1 MRRLWLKRLDTYI
14 ISKFLGTYF
23 VVILLTISIVI
34 VFDYGENIERFTKL
48 GVTIPQILLGY
59 YPYFVPH
66 LANMLSALLVFITV
80 IFFTSK
86 MAGNSEVI
94 AILSAGVSFRRFVRP
109 YIIAATLIG
118 AFNFY
123 LASEVIPRSNVI
135 RLEFENQYKNRRKN
149 ATYSDNMQIQVD
161 SGVIVFVE
169 HFDGPSKTGYHVSLD
184 KFENKKLVSHLT
196 ANSIKY
202 DSINTERFHWKMY
215 NVNIRNMRGTKEKIT
230 HYQQLDSVIKM
241 VPQDFLPIKDMQEA
255 MTNKELL
262 EHIQMQG
269 IRGTGNDKPFE
280 VEYHKRYASAFA
292 SFIMTIIGVSLSSRK
307 RKGGMG
313 FSLGI
318 GLTLSV
324 IYIFLQGV
332 TVGFATNADAPPML
346 AVWAPNI
353 LYAFISVYLYKK
365 APR

>member
-1 MRRLWLKRLDTYI
+1 MKRLWLKRLDTYI

-23 VVILLTISIVI
+23 VAILLTISIVI
-34 VFDYGENIERFTKL
+34 VFDYGENIEKFSQGGATL
-48 GVTIPQILLGY
+48 QQILLDY
-59 YPYFVPH
+59 YPYYVPYF
-66 LANMLSALLVFITV
+66 ANMLSALLVFVTV

-86 MAGNSEVI
+86 MAGNSEII
-94 AILSAGVSFRRFVRP
+94 AILSAGVSFRRLVRP
-109 YIIAATLIG
+109 YIIAATLIS
-118 AFNFY
+118 ALNFY
-123 LASEVIPRSNVI
+123 LSNEVIPRSNVV
-135 RLEFENQYKNRRKN
+135 RLEFENQYKNKRKN
-149 ATYSDNMQIQVD
+149 ATYADNMQMQVD

-169 HFDGPSKTGYHVSLD
+169 HFNGPTKTGHHVSLD

-196 ANSIKY
+196 ATSITY
-202 DSINTERFHWKMY
+202 DSINTERFHWKLY
-215 NVNIRNMRGTKEKIT
+215 NVNIRELRGTKEKIT
-230 HYQQLDSVIKM
+230 HYQQMDSVIKM
-241 VPQDFLPIKDMQEA
+241 LPQDFLTIKDMQEA
-255 MTNKELL
+255 LTNDELR
-262 EHIQMQG
+262 EHIQTQA

-313 FSLGI
+313 FSLGL

-324 IYIFLQGV
+324 VYIFLQGV
-332 TVGFATNADAPPML
+332 CVGFATNADAPLVL

-353 LYAFISVYLYKK
+353 LYTFISIYLYKK

>member
-1 MRRLWLKRLDTYI
+1 MKRIWLKRLDTYI

-23 VVILLTISIVI
+23 VAILLTISIVI
-34 VFDYGENIERFTKL
+34 VFDYGENIEKFSQGGATL
-48 GVTIPQILLGY
+48 QQILFDY
-59 YPYFVPH
+59 YPYYVPYF
-66 LANMLSALLVFITV
+66 ANMLSALLVFVSV

-118 AFNFY
+118 ALNFY
-123 LASEVIPRSNVI
+123 LSSEVIPRSNVI
-135 RLEFENQYKNRRKN
+135 RLEFENQYKNKKKN
-149 ATYSDNMQIQVD
+149 ATYSDNMQMQVD

-169 HFDGPSKTGYHVSLD
+169 HFDGPTKTGYHVSLD

-196 ANSIKY
+196 ANSITY
-202 DSINTERFHWKMY
+202 DSINTERFHWKMH
-215 NVNIRNMRGTKEKIT
+215 NVNIRELHGTKEKIT
-230 HYQQLDSVIKM
+230 HHQQLDSIIKM
-241 VPQDFLPIKDMQEA
+241 QPQDFLTIKDMQET
-255 MTNKELL
+255 MTNSELR
-262 EHIQMQG
+262 EHIQMQA

-292 SFIMTIIGVSLSSRK
+292 SFIMTLIGVSLSSRK

-313 FSLGI
+313 FALGL

-324 IYIFLQGV
+324 LYIFLQGV

-353 LYAFISVYLYKK
+353 LYTFISIYLYTK